1 MYTCNVSVF
10 SNNKKYEKRCNFKTK
25 KLPLSMEKKERKH
38 DFSLLKFFNTLSQ
51 YCFEFENFIILTAS
65 MYDV

>member
-1 MYTCNVSVF
+1 
-10 SNNKKYEKRCNFKTK
+10 
-25 KLPLSMEKKERKH
+25 MEKKERKY
-38 DFSLLKFFNTLSQ
+38 DFSLLKIFNTLSQ

>member
-1 MYTCNVSVF
+1 MSQFLAT
-10 SNNKKYEKRCNFKTK
+10 TK
-25 KLPLSMEKKERKH
+25 SMKNAVTSKLKNYLFLWKKKERKH

>member
-1 MYTCNVSVF
+1 
-10 SNNKKYEKRCNFKTK
+10 
-25 KLPLSMEKKERKH
+25 MEKKERKH

>member
-1 MYTCNVSVF
+1 MSQFLATTKSMKNAVTST
-10 SNNKKYEKRCNFKTK
+10 TK
-25 KLPLSMEKKERKH
+25 KLPLSMEKKERKY
-38 DFSLLKFFNTLSQ
+38 DFSLLKIFNTLSQ